1 MASETTTGV
10 SGVALYTSDG
20 AGVASRVSASN
31 PIPTQPGAP
40 VAANI
45 LVGFQSF
52 TSTTG
57 ATTVITVPA
66 GRTWQGTVAVSCAC
80 QTVAATATA
89 GQARAVISVAG
100 AGATPAA
107 GTVGACEAKNGAN
120 AATGTVGTQAANSVT
135 FPLVVIAPG
144 GNAVTVQ
151 VATTIAG
158 TAGVVDVSA
167 SGALV

>member
-1 MASETTTGV
+1 MASETTTSVG
-10 SGVALYTSDG
+10 GVALYTSDG
-20 AGVASRVSASN
+20 AGTASRVSTAN
-31 PIPTQPGAP
+31 PVPTQPGAP

-45 LVGFQSF
+45 LVGFQTF
-52 TSTTG
+52 AATTG
-57 ATTVITVPA
+57 ATTVITIPA
-66 GRTWQGTVAVSCAC
+66 GRTWQGTIAISCTC

-100 AGATPAA
+100 TGVTPAA
-107 GTVGACEAKNGAN
+107 GNVAACEAKNGAN

-144 GNAVTVQ
+144 GNSVTVQ
-151 VATTIAG
+151 VTTTIAG

-167 SGALV
+167 TGALV